1 MVHGQELYG
10 VGLQETVACMD
21 QGRRCCEKLNILK
34 MFSRKA
40 NYRFYQH
47 PMHVMLCLGR
57 PSFRK
62 TQSNLDFSKQWG
74 GGGSWG
80 RPNPNFLHGYTK
92 SRFLGE
98 GGVKDCTILTS
109 RFIFVCING
118 QLRAIRGS

>member
-1 MVHGQELYG
+1 MRSTQNSIRQDILNSCLVCEAHLAQANMVHGQELYG

-62 TQSNLDFSKQWG
+62 THSNLDFSKQG
-74 GGGSWG
+74 GAGG
-80 RPNPNFLHGYTK
+80 
-92 SRFLGE
+92 LG
-98 GGVKDCTILTS
+98 DHPIQILTM
-109 RFIFVCING
+109 
-118 QLRAIRGS
+118 